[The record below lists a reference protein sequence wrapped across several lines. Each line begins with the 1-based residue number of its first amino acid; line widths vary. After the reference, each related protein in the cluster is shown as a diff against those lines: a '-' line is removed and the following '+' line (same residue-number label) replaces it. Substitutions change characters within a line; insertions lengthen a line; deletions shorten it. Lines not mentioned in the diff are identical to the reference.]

1 MGRMSNSKVPST
13 IKQAAW
19 RWAAW
24 AVANRLDWAHAPV
37 DQEVRDYI
45 NNVVLKELQRLGRV
59 VPNQRRDK
67 Q

>member
-1 MGRMSNSKVPST
+1 MGSKVPSAT
-13 IKQAAW
+13 KQAAW

-24 AVANRLDWAHAPV
+24 AVANRLDLAPEGV
-37 DQEVRDYI
+37 MPKEMKSYI
-45 NNVVLKELQRLGRV
+45 NNVVLKELQRLGRA